1 MSLPI
6 PPRADLKPGSP
17 SPPGRP
23 IATWTVLHSLGIFLL
38 GNVVI
43 GQLLIGSIV
52 LFFFGAV
59 VAPSGGATTP
69 VLVASLFADVAM
81 VGTILGWLMLRREP
95 VVALLGVPSRG
106 RWLRE
111 IGVGV
116 GVGVLLYIVVGFAG
130 GGSVLWFLQRAF
142 HERIVIP
149 SQLSTGLSPSAKVL
163 AAILA
168 IAIAPPAEELFFRG
182 VLFKGLRD
190 RRGFALAAGV
200 SAVVF
205 GLAHWTGEWRGAL
218 VLVISMTVTGL
229 GLALLYERRENLVT
243 NIAAHCTFNIVGIVL
258 LFWLPKAGG

>member
-6 PPRADLKPGSP
+6 PPRADLQPGTSP
-17 SPPGRP
+17 PPGRP
-23 IATWTVLHSLGIFLL
+23 LATWTVLHSIGIFLL

-52 LFFFGAV
+52 LFLFGAAV
-59 VAPSGGATTP
+59 VPSGGATTP

-81 VGTILGWLMLRREP
+81 VGTILGWLVLRREA
-95 VVALLGVPSRG
+95 VVALLGVPARG
-106 RWLRE
+106 RWIRE
-111 IGVGV
+111 IGVGI
-116 GVGVLLYIVVGFAG
+116 GVGVLLYVVVGFVV
-130 GGSVLWFLQRAF
+130 GGSVLWFLQQVF
-142 HERIVIP
+142 HQGIAIP
-149 SQLSTGLSPSAKVL
+149 SQLSADLSPAARVL

-190 RRGFALAAGV
+190 RRGFGLAAVV

-205 GLAHWTGEWRGAL
+205 GSVHWTGEWHGALAL
-218 VLVISMTVTGL
+218 VLSMMVTGL
-229 GLALLYERRENLVT
+229 GLALLYERRKNLVT